1 MPINVASLTG
11 RNITCKSTGKCVSSG
26 QFNAATGECTWTA
39 KVCAFCQQFSSN
51 TVKIHVMSNGLPQ
64 KCFYSPDRDL
74 VEQNI
79 QISVVWNIEL
89 ALDSCTYDSNNK

>member
-1 MPINVASLTG
+1 
-11 RNITCKSTGKCVSSG
+11 
-26 QFNAATGECTWTA
+26 
-39 KVCAFCQQFSSN
+39 
-51 TVKIHVMSNGLPQ
+51 VKIHVMSNGLPQ